1 MTTEQLDEMTDH
13 EKRIAIGQICGLS
26 TEARPLWD
34 CDCLN
39 FRGTNYKTEA
49 EARASMANWCKSP
62 EDGVVWKNGQEW
74 SDFFPDYLNSADAAV
89 QLCDFAASKGW
100 TCELNQGLNTCWEC
114 FFKRRTTERTETTRE
129 EFDGSLWEE
138 HYFPAD
144 TLSEAISGAFLL
156 TFLP

>member
-1 MTTEQLDEMTDH
+1 MNKKQLDKMTPE
-13 EKRIAIGQICGLS
+13 EKQIAIAEICGWKYMKRVGDTSIFLF
-26 TEARPLWD
+26 PP
-34 CDCLN
+34 N
-39 FRGTNYKTEA
+39 PK
-49 EARASMANWCKSP
+49 
-62 EDGVVWKNGQEW
+62 VWKNRACTWTEQVVGIFEECDKPQCKTIT
-74 SDFFPDYLNSADAAV
+74 FAKTCPDYLNSADAAV